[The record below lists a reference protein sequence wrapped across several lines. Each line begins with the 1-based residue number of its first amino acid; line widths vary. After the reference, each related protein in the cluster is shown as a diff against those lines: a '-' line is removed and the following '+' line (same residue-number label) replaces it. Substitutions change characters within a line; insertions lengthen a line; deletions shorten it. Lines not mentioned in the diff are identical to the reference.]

1 MPTNPAAVRS
11 EVEPLDSPENA
22 PQQAVGPYLRA
33 VRRHWRFV
41 LVVTVLTA
49 AVAISTVLR
58 EGKTYQASAS
68 VLITPLPQTDPNFIG
83 IGVVTDTGEPAR
95 TVQTAAALINSA
107 EAASAT
113 AAAMGHG
120 STTEAVQKAV
130 NVTPLGQSNVLS
142 ITATGSSPSD
152 AARLA
157 NEFAKA
163 AVAARGTVVQ
173 HNISTELTVLEA
185 RVGAL
190 SSGVQSTTS
199 EQADLS
205 ARIGELRAAR
215 ASGGDPTLSVSQA
228 AQPPT
233 SASGASR
240 SLIAL
245 LSLLG
250 GFALASIGALGL
262 EFFNRAVRDEDE
274 LTTLFPAAVLATIPQ
289 VRHRGD
295 RPLAPWQLPPV
306 AIEQVRMLRVQLE
319 LAVRSPVIM
328 VTSAGTG
335 DGKTTIAA
343 SLAAAF
349 AEGGQNVILMDLDL
363 RRPSLAEVLGVE
375 THAQP
380 SFGIDDPDD
389 ILDRLVAIPKLPNVK
404 LLPFPAASGTN
415 IDEVMARLP
424 EVIAHAQRTAGCLII
439 DTAPV
444 GQVSETLRIAPMC
457 DPVIFVARPRHTDRR
472 RLVLARDLLV
482 RAGTP
487 PAGLVLVGQPLPKG
501 HGDYYGYAQPV
512 AGGVNGDEQSRG
524 EARVLA
530 LGREHP
536 DA

>member
-1 MPTNPAAVRS
+1 MDSAAVRG
-11 EVEPLDSPENA
+11 EVESLDSPEKA

-33 VRRHWRFV
+33 VQRHWRFV
-41 LVVTVLTA
+41 LIVTALTA
-49 AVAISTVLR
+49 LVATYTALR
-58 EGKTYQASAS
+58 GGKTYQASAS
-68 VLITPLPQTDPNFIG
+68 VLVTPLPQSDPNFIG
-83 IGVVTDTGEPAR
+83 IGVVMDTGEPAR
-95 TVQTAAALINSA
+95 TVQTAAALIGSA
-107 EAASAT
+107 EAAGAT

-120 STTEAVQKAV
+120 WTTEGVQKAV
-130 NVTPLGQSNVLS
+130 SVTPLGQSDVLS
-142 ITATGSSPSD
+142 ITATGSSPSES
-152 AARLA
+152 ARLA

-163 AVAARGTVVQ
+163 AVTARGAVVQ
-173 HNISTELTVLEA
+173 HNIATELTVLEA
-185 RVGAL
+185 RVAAL

-228 AQPPT
+228 AQLPT

-295 RPLAPWQLPPV
+295 RPLAPWQLPPA

-328 VTSAGTG
+328 VTSAGAG
-335 DGKTTIAA
+335 DGKTTLAA

-349 AEGGQNVILMDLDL
+349 SEGGQDVILMDLDL
-363 RRPSLAEVLGVE
+363 RRPSLAKVLDLE
-375 THAQP
+375 AHAQP
-380 SFGIDDPDD
+380 SFGIGDPYHV
-389 ILDRLVAIPKLPNVK
+389 LDRLVAIPKLSNVK

-424 EVIAHAQRTAGCLII
+424 DIIAHAQRTAGCVII

-444 GQVSETLRIAPMC
+444 GEVSEALRIAPMC

-472 RLVLARDLLV
+472 RLVLARDLLM

-512 AGGVNGDEQSRG
+512 ASGVNGDEQSRG
-524 EARVLA
+524 EARVLVSE
-530 LGREHP
+530 RERSG
-536 DA
+536 A